1 MGKPLWTFA
10 GYISEAGGRIVQEWY
25 DNLPI
30 EEHEELQDQLN
41 HLASAEKWTRPDF
54 DKVASPLHEV
64 RVKASKANH
73 QIRVYGVFGD
83 IRKQF
88 IFLHGVT
95 AKKKDRDKH
104 GQDIALVRL
113 GLLRQRKASIHEFIV
128 ESWPKRA
135 GAQEQRSPNEARIIK
150 FRQDHRLSNPRDP
163 R

>member
-54 DKVASPLHEV
+54 DKVASP
-64 RVKASKANH
+64 S
-73 QIRVYGVFGD
+73 
-83 IRKQF
+83 
-88 IFLHGVT
+88 
-95 AKKKDRDKH
+95 
-104 GQDIALVRL
+104 
-113 GLLRQRKASIHEFIV
+113 S
-128 ESWPKRA
+128 
-135 GAQEQRSPNEARIIK
+135 RSPGQGIEGEPSNSCVWRLRGHTQAVHLLAR
-150 FRQDHRLSNPRDP
+150 RDGQEEGS